1 MLKVKNVLGTDFD
14 LCCEELGKQI
24 KNQGFSPNLIIGVL
38 TGGGYVGHNLYNY
51 FRKDNPHLL
60 YKETKLQRGSTKLK
74 SKSNI
79 KIILKQLPYTILNII
94 RILEV
99 EILELK
105 AKFITPSRYGTLKLD
120 SETIKFLKEGN
131 KNVLIVDDC
140 IDTGMTLKIIKDY
153 ISKEFNESNNI
164 KLAVITTAHRHPI
177 ITADFSLYNRVLIRF
192 PWAYDTKSNC
202 H

>member
-1 MLKVKNVLGTDFD
+1 MLKVKNALGADFE
-14 LCCEELGKQI
+14 LCCEQLGKQI
-24 KNQGFSPNLIIGVL
+24 KDQGFKPDLIIGVL
-38 TGGGYVGHNLYNY
+38 TGGGYVGRNLYNY
-51 FRKDNPHLL
+51 LKKDNPQLL

-79 KIILKQLPYTILNII
+79 KIFLKKLPYSFLNII

-105 AKFITPSRYGTLKLD
+105 AKFITPSRYGTLELD
-120 SETIKFLKEGN
+120 KESINFLKEGN

-153 ISKEFNESNNI
+153 ISKEFNQSNDI

-177 ITADFSLYNRVLIRF
+177 VTADFSLYNRVLIRF

-202 H
+202 R